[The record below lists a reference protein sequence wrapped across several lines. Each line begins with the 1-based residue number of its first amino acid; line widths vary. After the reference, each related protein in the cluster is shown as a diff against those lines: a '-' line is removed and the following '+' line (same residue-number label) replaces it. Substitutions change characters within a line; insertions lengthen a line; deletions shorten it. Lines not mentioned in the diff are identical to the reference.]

1 MGTVRTF
8 VEEDIP
14 QVADLHRRVFHTGE
28 TLSLELQR
36 SYRTYLTEIFLR
48 HPWRDQNGIASLVY
62 EETSGEILGFLGVVP
77 RLMSMNGQPVRAA
90 ISSQFIVD
98 PARRSTLAAV
108 KLLQTFISGPQDISI
123 ADEANDAS
131 RKLLE
136 SLGGSTALLYSLYWF
151 RILQPAQF
159 LLSRTGGGIPQGVA
173 RALLPACRF
182 FDAVSVRLPRN
193 PLRRSEPLVRGD
205 DLGTAELLECLARV
219 TRHCA
224 LRPEYNERS
233 LHWLLGVLA
242 RAEQWG
248 ELRKI
253 AVRDEKGEIAGW
265 YIYIVAPNGLGEV
278 LQVGADDKTIKLVL
292 DHLFDDAARHGA
304 VGPFRAVVRAAIP
317 REIFHV
323 SSPRPLVA
331 ATRKKARTG
340 GCDPSRQR
348 LSHPVGRG
356 MEHAFPPDR
365 SVRLPS
371 PEIQHFLS
379 RGPAGASRR
388 RAIGV
393 VIGRKSRMNII
404 GISGLENSMAFKRR
418 QWPGLDEREYRM
430 SQGHDAAAALIADGV
445 LVAAAAEE
453 RFNRK
458 KHSGDF
464 PRGAIEY
471 CLSEAGMK
479 LGEVDEIAHAF
490 DYAPY
495 AAAYSIDPVGAAC
508 YREVYSKDALLRS
521 VARHLPGFPL
531 ERVQSVNHHLS
542 HAASAYLTSG
552 WDDCL
557 VVVIDGMGEV
567 HSASVY
573 RAGAGRME
581 RIHQISAANSIG
593 ILYSLITFHL
603 GFDFNADE
611 YKIMGLAP
619 YGDPERFRSFFEQTV
634 LLSEDGSMQIPILK
648 LNRTREERENHLRTR
663 EYLRAHLLP
672 ERDPDAEITD
682 AHRDVAAALQACLD
696 RTMLHLCGYFGRKTG
711 HKRLALAGGVALNCT
726 ANGRLL
732 SSGLFDDIYV
742 QPAAGD
748 DGAALGAA
756 LYRAA
761 RTGRVVNE
769 RLATPFYGPA
779 HAAAQ
784 IDAALDRFAE
794 RIAPTRFATLEET
807 CR

>member
-1 MGTVRTF
+1 
-8 VEEDIP
+8 
-14 QVADLHRRVFHTGE
+14 
-28 TLSLELQR
+28 
-36 SYRTYLTEIFLR
+36 
-48 HPWRDQNGIASLVY
+48 
-62 EETSGEILGFLGVVP
+62 
-77 RLMSMNGQPVRAA
+77 
-90 ISSQFIVD
+90 
-98 PARRSTLAAV
+98 
-108 KLLQTFISGPQDISI
+108 
-123 ADEANDAS
+123 
-131 RKLLE
+131 
-136 SLGGSTALLYSLYWF
+136 
-151 RILQPAQF
+151 
-159 LLSRTGGGIPQGVA
+159 
-173 RALLPACRF
+173 
-182 FDAVSVRLPRN
+182 
-193 PLRRSEPLVRGD
+193 
-205 DLGTAELLECLARV
+205 
-219 TRHCA
+219 
-224 LRPEYNERS
+224 
-233 LHWLLGVLA
+233 
-242 RAEQWG
+242 
-248 ELRKI
+248 
-253 AVRDEKGEIAGW
+253 
-265 YIYIVAPNGLGEV
+265 
-278 LQVGADDKTIKLVL
+278 
-292 DHLFDDAARHGA
+292 
-304 VGPFRAVVRAAIP
+304 
-317 REIFHV
+317 
-323 SSPRPLVA
+323 
-331 ATRKKARTG
+331 
-340 GCDPSRQR
+340 
-348 LSHPVGRG
+348 
-356 MEHAFPPDR
+356 
-365 SVRLPS
+365 
-371 PEIQHFLS
+371 
-379 RGPAGASRR
+379 
-388 RAIGV
+388 
-393 VIGRKSRMNII
+393 MNII

-807 CR
+807 CREAARLIAEGKVLAWYRGRMEFGPRALGHRSILADPGHPEMRDRINAMVKMREAFRPFAPAVTVEQAHQWFEVAPRTELPYMIMTVDVRERYRAELPAITHVNGSARVQTVSRRDNREFHALLTAVGQATGREMVLNTSFNVKGQPIVNTPDEAIDTFLRTGIDCLFMENILVRRRGAAPL